1 MNTGFINVIV
11 DEWCEMT
18 NIVLDLKELSFSKI
32 QNLLKGTYEILTEY
46 HKEKLIPKEISKLL
60 LEVDS
65 FLYFTSLMEENEKGV
80 DFYHFQYIS
89 SIFEAMK
96 KGFFNSEY
104 THAFPELKISDI
116 KNNEHIINFETDI
129 FT

>member
-32 QNLLKGTYEILTEY
+32 QNLLKETYEILTEY

-65 FLYFTSLMEENEKGV
+65 FLYFTSLMEEKEKGV

-89 SIFEAMK
+89 SLFEAMK
-96 KGFFNSEY
+96 EGFFNSEY
-104 THAFPELKISDI
+104 THAFPELKVSDI
-116 KNNEHIINFETDI
+116 KNNEHIINFETNI
-129 FT
+129 FN

>member
-11 DEWCEMT
+11 DEWCEMI
-18 NIVLDLKELSFSKI
+18 NIVLDLKELSLSKI
-32 QNLLKGTYEILTEY
+32 QNLLKETYEILTEY

-60 LEVDS
+60 LEVDN

-96 KGFFNSEY
+96 EGFFNSEY
-104 THAFPELKISDI
+104 TYTFPKLKITDI
-116 KNNEHIINFETDI
+116 KKNEHIINFETDI
-129 FT
+129 FK

>member
-32 QNLLKGTYEILTEY
+32 QNLLKETYEILTEY

-65 FLYFTSLMEENEKGV
+65 FLYFTSLMEENEKGI
-80 DFYHFQYIS
+80 DFYPCYAGNRYFVIFAESHRHACAYCNRSSRHFGAGCILRCHQ
-89 SIFEAMK
+89 
-96 KGFFNSEY
+96 KG
-104 THAFPELKISDI
+104 I
-116 KNNEHIINFETDI
+116 KD
-129 FT
+129 

>member
-1 MNTGFINVIV
+1 MNTGFINAIV

-32 QNLLKGTYEILTEY
+32 QNLLKETYEILTEY

-65 FLYFTSLMEENEKGV
+65 FLYFTSLMEENEKGI
-80 DFYHFQYIS
+80 DFYHCKLLLS
-89 SIFEAMK
+89 
-96 KGFFNSEY
+96 
-104 THAFPELKISDI
+104 
-116 KNNEHIINFETDI
+116 
-129 FT
+129 